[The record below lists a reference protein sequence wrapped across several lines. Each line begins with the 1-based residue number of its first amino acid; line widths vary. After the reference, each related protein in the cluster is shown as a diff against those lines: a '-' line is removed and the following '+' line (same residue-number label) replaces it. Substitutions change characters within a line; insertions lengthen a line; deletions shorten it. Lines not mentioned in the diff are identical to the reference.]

1 MTEISTLEELLTYVV
16 NRVQEEFTLY
26 HTQIY
31 LIDQKTEELVMAK
44 GFGEVGAQLKT
55 RDHRLGAGQ
64 GIVGTVAST
73 NEPFLS
79 NNVDDLLNFVRNPLL
94 PKTQSELAVP
104 LRKAS
109 KVLGVLDIQC
119 AVTGRFSETDLAMM
133 QSLANQVATAI
144 ENVRLLEEMQTAVQE
159 VERLN
164 RRLTREGWEESL
176 TEAGPTAYRF
186 IGDDR
191 RQVVPDPQAWLSPM
205 KEAAAKKS
213 LIMTGGN
220 HQTPATEIAVPLML
234 RGEVIGVMGVRR
246 TERTAWS
253 EEEVAAV
260 EAVANQTSLALESA
274 RLSQE
279 QEKTIVKLRSV
290 DRLKSEFL
298 TSMSHELRTP
308 LNSIIGFADILLQGI
323 DGPLNEQATTDITA
337 IHNSGKHLLALIN
350 DILDLS
356 KIEAGRMELACSP
369 LSIDHTFNDVAAS
382 VSSLLTKKPVDLKIA
397 LSDEMPAIWADSL
410 RLRQI
415 LINLVS
421 NAIKFTEEGF
431 VTMKAE
437 LLDEQNMLQISVSD
451 TGIGIP
457 EDKFNLVFE
466 HFRQVDARTNRKYQG
481 TGMGLAIARQLAE
494 LHGGRMWL
502 DSTLGQGTTFYF
514 TIPLAG
520 NVQPIAE

>member
-1 MTEISTLEELLTYVV
+1 MT
-16 NRVQEEFTLY
+16 
-26 HTQIY
+26 
-31 LIDQKTEELVMAK
+31 
-44 GFGEVGAQLKT
+44 
-55 RDHRLGAGQ
+55 
-64 GIVGTVAST
+64 
-73 NEPFLS
+73 
-79 NNVDDLLNFVRNPLL
+79 
-94 PKTQSELAVP
+94 
-104 LRKAS
+104 
-109 KVLGVLDIQC
+109 
-119 AVTGRFSETDLAMM
+119 
-133 QSLANQVATAI
+133 
-144 ENVRLLEEMQTAVQE
+144 
-159 VERLN
+159 
-164 RRLTREGWEESL
+164 
-176 TEAGPTAYRF
+176 
-186 IGDDR
+186 
-191 RQVVPDPQAWLSPM
+191 
-205 KEAAAKKS
+205 
-213 LIMTGGN
+213 
-220 HQTPATEIAVPLML
+220 
-234 RGEVIGVMGVRR
+234 
-246 TERTAWS
+246 
-253 EEEVAAV
+253 
-260 EAVANQTSLALESA
+260 
-274 RLSQE
+274 
-279 QEKTIVKLRSV
+279 
-290 DRLKSEFL
+290 
-298 TSMSHELRTP
+298 HELRPP